1 MNPKTKED
9 SVTVARSTLWALK
22 GTSNGVF
29 EAEFGDALHGLE
41 VETLRHA
48 IETINTKIAQREKTA
63 LEKFGYVDSDL
74 RVYLEGVRYAVSLM
88 ERELNRYPDD
98 GFQPEEEES

>member
-1 MNPKTKED
+1 MSTKTKED
-9 SVTVARSTLWALK
+9 SVAASRSTLWALK

-48 IETINTKIAQREKTA
+48 IGAINTKIAEREKAA
-63 LEKFGYVDSDL
+63 LKKFGYVDSDL
-74 RVYLEGVRYAVSLM
+74 RIYLEGARYAVSLM
-88 ERELNRYPDD
+88 ERELNRYPETPELGKDD
-98 GFQPEEEES
+98 